1 MGYTIQQSTT
11 TQPLVFLMI
20 DSSDGKTGKTGLTV
34 TVTLSKNGG
43 TFGAASGSV
52 SEIANGLYKVAGNAT
67 DNDTLGPLVLHATA
81 TGANATDDCFQVVG
95 YAPLSTNL
103 PANVAQWNG
112 TNVASPA
119 TAGYPAVTIKSGTG
133 TGELS
138 LSSGQ
143 VILQSGTGT
152 GQLDFTSGVV
162 KSNLTQMGGTAQS
175 ATDLK
180 DFADT
185 GYDPSTHKVA
195 GVVLTDT
202 CTTTTTTTNLTN
214 AATAGDLTATM
225 KTSVTTA
232 CTAAT
237 PIAASVSGAVG
248 SVTGNVGG
256 NVTGSVGSLATQ
268 AKADVNA
275 EVLDVL
281 NVDTFAE
288 IGQETPAA
296 TQTIRKMIAYLY
308 KAFRNKSTQTS
319 TTYSLYNDDAS
330 TVGQKATCS
339 DDGAT
344 FTRGEAT
351 TGP

>member
-11 TQPLVFLMI
+11 TQPLVFLMV
-20 DSSDGKTGKTGLTV
+20 DSSDGITGKTGLTV

-43 TFGAASGSV
+43 SFGAASGSV

-67 DNDTLGPLVLHATA
+67 DSDTVGPLILHATA
-81 TGANATDDCFQVVG
+81 TGANPTDDCFHVVG
-95 YAPLSTNL
+95 YAPLSANL
-103 PANVAQWNG
+103 AANVAQWSG

-281 NVDTFAE
+281 VTDTFA
-288 IGQETPAA
+288 QPSSVPAA
-296 TQTIRKMIAYLY
+296 TSSLKDKINWLFTLA
-308 KAFRNKSTQTS
+308 RNKLTQTS
-319 TTYSLYNDDAS
+319 TTAIVRNDGDSGTIGTS
-330 TVGQKATCS
+330 TVS
-339 DDGAT
+339 DDGT
-344 FTRGEAT
+344 TYTRGKYS
-351 TGP
+351 